1 MTFAQYQQLQS
12 FAKKRIA
19 DKLAEIQPRSGNLV
33 SVLGDGISI
42 ELPIPSAADE
52 QAEDQWVFV
61 LYYRRRYINIGQGD
75 FDTEWSD
82 WDVAAWAPRTSS
94 GLLPGGFFTQDSTF
108 FNLVPDDDDEPGAQP
123 FGRSVEMDFQ
133 IRTSPRPYPG
143 GGWPEFENAQY
154 RAPLELTLEEYSELN
169 GIFIETIKTY
179 KIKLRRSG
187 HQQTFNPSSP
197 NTYYRLRP
205 TAFTRL

>member
-1 MTFAQYQQLQS
+1 MTFAQYQQLQG
-12 FAKKRIA
+12 FARKLIA
-19 DKLAEIQPRSGNLV
+19 DKIASIQPRAGNLV
-33 SVLGDGISI
+33 SVIGDGISI

-52 QAEDQWVFV
+52 EAEDQWVFT
-61 LYYRRRYINIGQGD
+61 LYCRRRYINIGQGEY
-75 FDTEWSD
+75 DTEWSD
-82 WDVAAWAPRTSS
+82 WDVAAWAPRTSFS
-94 GLLPGGFFTQDSTF
+94 GILPQSYFWEQTEF
-108 FNLVPDDDDEPGAQP
+108 FNIISDEEEAQP
-123 FGRSVEMDFQ
+123 FGRSVEVDFQ

-154 RAPLELTLEEYSELN
+154 RSPIELTLDENIMEKGLP
-169 GIFIETIKTY
+169 IETVETY

-197 NTYYRLRP
+197 NTFYELRP

>member
-42 ELPIPSAADE
+42 ELPIRSAEAE
-52 QAEDQWVFV
+52 QVEERWVFV
-61 LYYRRRYINIGQGD
+61 LYCRRRYINIGQGEY
-75 FDTEWSD
+75 DTEWSD
-82 WDVAAWAPRTSS
+82 WVVAAWAPRTSS
-94 GLLPGGFFTQDSTF
+94 TLLLSSFWEQTQF
-108 FNLVPDDDDEPGAQP
+108 FNIIPDEEEAQP
-123 FGRSVEMDFQ
+123 FGRSVEVDFQ
-133 IRTSPRPYPG
+133 IRTSPRPYLG
-143 GGWPEFENAQY
+143 GDWPEFENAQY
-154 RAPLELTLEEYSELN
+154 RSPIELTLEEYSAEY
-169 GIFIETIKTY
+169 GVFIETVETY

-197 NTYYRLRP
+197 NTFYELRP

>member
-1 MTFAQYQQLQS
+1 MTFAQYQQLQG
-12 FAKKRIA
+12 FARKLIA
-19 DKLAEIQPRSGNLV
+19 DKIASIQPRAGNLV
-33 SVLGDGISI
+33 SVIGDGISI

-52 QAEDQWVFV
+52 QAEDQWVFT
-61 LYYRRRYINIGQGD
+61 LYCRRRYINIGQGEY
-75 FDTEWSD
+75 DTEWSD
-82 WDVAAWAPRTSS
+82 WVVAAWAPRTSS
-94 GLLPGGFFTQDSTF
+94 TLILTSFWQQTEF
-108 FNLVPDDDDEPGAQP
+108 FNIIPDEEEAQP
-123 FGRSVEMDFQ
+123 FGRSVEVDFQ

-154 RAPLELTLEEYSELN
+154 RSPIELTLEEYNVENSDV
-169 GIFIETIKTY
+169 IETY

-197 NTYYRLRP
+197 NTFYELRP

>member
-1 MTFAQYQQLQS
+1 MTFAQYQQLQG
-12 FAKKRIA
+12 FARKLIA
-19 DKLAEIQPRSGNLV
+19 DKIASIQPRAGNLV
-33 SVLGDGISI
+33 SVIGDGISI

-52 QAEDQWVFV
+52 QAEDQWVFT
-61 LYYRRRYINIGQGD
+61 LYCRRRYINIGQGEY
-75 FDTEWSD
+75 DTEWSD
-82 WDVAAWAPRTSS
+82 WVVAAWAPRTSS
-94 GLLPGGFFTQDSTF
+94 GLLLQSFFWQQTEF
-108 FNLVPDDDDEPGAQP
+108 FNIIPDEEEAQP
-123 FGRSVEMDFQ
+123 FGRSVEVDFQ

-154 RAPLELTLEEYSELN
+154 RSPIELTLEEYNVENSDV
-169 GIFIETIKTY
+169 IETY

-197 NTYYRLRP
+197 NTFYELRP

>member
-42 ELPIPSAADE
+42 ELPIRSAEAE
-52 QAEDQWVFV
+52 QAEEQWVFT
-61 LYYRRRYINIGQGD
+61 LYCRRRYINIGQGEY
-75 FDTEWSD
+75 DTEWSD
-82 WDVAAWAPRTSS
+82 WVVAAWAPRTSS
-94 GLLPGGFFTQDSTF
+94 TLLLSSFWEQTEF
-108 FNLVPDDDDEPGAQP
+108 FNIVPDEEEAQP
-123 FGRSVEMDFQ
+123 FGRSVEVDFQ
-133 IRTSPRPYPG
+133 IRTSPRLFFG

-154 RAPLELTLEEYSELN
+154 RSPIELTLDENIMEKGLP
-169 GIFIETIKTY
+169 IETVETY

-197 NTYYRLRP
+197 NTFYELRP